1 MKKLLVF
8 ALALLLILS
17 SVPALAAS
25 RDFAAIRI
33 NEFMAS
39 NGDTIEASD
48 GQDYDWI
55 ELFNTSDEDID
66 LEGLCLS
73 DGKKTLDKFVFPA
86 DVTLPAKGYMV
97 IFAAGEEKVQKLDDG
112 STEIMTVF
120 KLSASGEKVVISY
133 QDVILDIVR
142 FDQQQKDISYARK
155 DDGTWAFT
163 KTPTPGAA
171 NVFDE

>member
-1 MKKLLVF
+1 MKKMTAL
-8 ALALLLILS
+8 ALALLMALS
-17 SVPALAAS
+17 CVPALAAS
-25 RDFAAIRI
+25 RDFTAIRI

-55 ELFNTSDEDID
+55 ELFNTSEEDID

-86 DVTLPAKGYMV
+86 GAVLPANGYLV
-97 IFAAGEEKVQKLDDG
+97 IFAAGEEKVNTLDDG
-112 STEIMTVF
+112 KMEFMTAF
-120 KLSASGEKVVISY
+120 KLSAAGEKVVISY

-171 NVFDE
+171 NEFTE